1 MTDMELEQVTAN
13 LRTKSVA
20 DIGGLAS
27 DAFVG
32 HGMRNDGD
40 SMVVLHAIVVQLLG
54 ELAPLRK
61 LREAAQYVQETWQLD
76 SDREVAEVPFGP
88 ACMLRDRLAAWG
100 RWQRLY
106 VGQDIGGRG

>member
-1 MTDMELEQVTAN
+1 MTDMELEQLTAN

-20 DIGGLAS
+20 DIGNLAS

-32 HGMRNDGD
+32 HGMRDDGD

-61 LREAAQYVQETWQLD
+61 LREAVETYFGKYPF
-76 SDREVAEVPFGP
+76 SDIGNIERA
-88 ACMLRDRLAAWG
+88 LAACDEAAAHIPEV
-100 RWQRLY
+100 Q
-106 VGQDIGGRG
+106 Q